1 MVLQPVVT
9 SYCQPC
15 HGQVTIAP
23 SSSPSPSG
31 PPRLRQVLSIAW
43 NAPPTLKSAICLPPA
58 STHFP
63 VPGGT
68 SPTAATLTKFA
79 MRRLLAR
86 APGTGQDASGGRD
99 GRDGA
104 PRSAAQRGAQL
115 ARQQL
120 DRAARAAG
128 LLLAPLALG
137 LEAAVADQEPP
148 RFDRLPDGVRV
159 ERVATAVA
167 DGLQHVGHHAREGGR
182 DLLEVVQEEALRRV
196 AEAVRLPPAEG
207 VERGEDALQLLGER
221 RLRYPPVPDTEEL
234 DLAVERRVRVLV
246 ERADDVV
253 ARGELLVG
261 VEAPPGQADQ
271 VRRVQLRVLGVD
283 GDEQLHHLIRRQAVE
298 DHRRY
303 LHVLGLPGRD
313 QLVERQQAVL
323 AVEGAQHALLGGDL
337 EHAEHAVRAGG
348 RELEAPV
355 RDQQDGA
362 RDGGQVPG
370 LGALRVVVDQL
381 GDLLLDD
388 RALVGFGARRDALLE
403 QLPVDARG
411 PLRLGLRAR
420 RRVRTAVVGEH
431 LEAHQPVDVTRAQ
444 DGLVEEDTELVEP
457 DGRDGDHA
465 VRLLSTTSAAGT
477 PAAAHPRRAPRR
489 QWPPACRPAAR
500 GGARPPR
507 TPALRWSGACPP
519 AGSPPSGDPGRR
531 RGAPAAPSPPRRAPR
546 SGARAARARSP
557 AGRRRSCWATP
568 G

>member
-31 PPRLRQVLSIAW
+31 PPRWRQVLSIAW

-115 ARQQL
+115 TRQQL

-167 DGLQHVGHHAREGGR
+167 DGLQHVGHHAQEGAERHAGLDAVLAAHPGAREDGR
-182 DLLEVVQEEALRRV
+182 DLLEVVEKEALRGV

-207 VERGEDALQLLGER
+207 VERSEDALQLLGER
-221 RLRYPPVPDTEEL
+221 RLGYPPVPHTEEL
-234 DLAVERRVRVLV
+234 DVAVQRRVRVLV
-246 ERADDVV
+246 QRADDVV

-271 VRRVQLRVLGVD
+271 VRRVQLGVLGVD
-283 GDEQLHHLIRRQAVE
+283 GDEQLHHLVRRQAIE
-298 DHRRY
+298 DHGRHLY
-303 LHVLGLPGRD
+303 VLGLPGLD
-313 QLVERQQAVL
+313 ELMERQQAVL
-323 AVEGAQHALLGGDL
+323 AVEGAQNTLFGRDL

-348 RELEAPV
+348 RELEAAI
-355 RDQQDGA
+355 RDQEDRAG
-362 RDGGQVPG
+362 DGGQSPG
-370 LGALRVVVDQL
+370 LRTLRVVVDEL
-381 GDLLLDD
+381 GDLLADD
-388 RALVGFGARRDALLE
+388 RPLVGLGTRRNALLE

-411 PLRLGLRAR
+411 LLRPVLRGCWVDGGV
-420 RRVRTAVVGEH
+420 VREH
-431 LEAHQPVDVTRAQ
+431 LEAHQAVDVTRAQ
-444 DGLVEEDTELVEP
+444 D
-457 DGRDGDHA
+457 
-465 VRLLSTTSAAGT
+465 
-477 PAAAHPRRAPRR
+477 
-489 QWPPACRPAAR
+489 
-500 GGARPPR
+500 
-507 TPALRWSGACPP
+507 
-519 AGSPPSGDPGRR
+519 
-531 RGAPAAPSPPRRAPR
+531 
-546 SGARAARARSP
+546 
-557 AGRRRSCWATP
+557 
-568 G
+568 

>member
-31 PPRLRQVLSIAW
+31 PPRWRHVLSIAW

-86 APGTGQDASGGRD
+86 APGTGQGVTGGCD
-99 GRDGA
+99 GQDGA
-104 PRSAAQRGAQL
+104 PRSPAQR

-137 LEAAVADQEPP
+137 LAAAVADQEPP

-167 DGLQHVGHHAREGGR
+167 DGLQHVGHHAQEGAQRHAGLDAVLAAHPGAREDGR

-221 RLRYPPVPDTEEL
+221 RLCYPPVPDTEEL
-234 DLAVERRVRVLV
+234 DLAVERRVGVLV

-271 VRRVQLRVLGVD
+271 MRRVQLRVLGVD
-283 GDEQLHHLIRRQAVE
+283 GD
-298 DHRRY
+298 
-303 LHVLGLPGRD
+303 
-313 QLVERQQAVL
+313 
-323 AVEGAQHALLGGDL
+323 
-337 EHAEHAVRAGG
+337 
-348 RELEAPV
+348 
-355 RDQQDGA
+355 
-362 RDGGQVPG
+362 
-370 LGALRVVVDQL
+370 
-381 GDLLLDD
+381 
-388 RALVGFGARRDALLE
+388 
-403 QLPVDARG
+403 
-411 PLRLGLRAR
+411 
-420 RRVRTAVVGEH
+420 
-431 LEAHQPVDVTRAQ
+431 
-444 DGLVEEDTELVEP
+444 
-457 DGRDGDHA
+457 
-465 VRLLSTTSAAGT
+465 
-477 PAAAHPRRAPRR
+477 
-489 QWPPACRPAAR
+489 
-500 GGARPPR
+500 
-507 TPALRWSGACPP
+507 
-519 AGSPPSGDPGRR
+519 
-531 RGAPAAPSPPRRAPR
+531 
-546 SGARAARARSP
+546 
-557 AGRRRSCWATP
+557 
-568 G
+568 

>member
-31 PPRLRQVLSIAW
+31 PPRWRHVLSIAW

-86 APGTGQDASGGRD
+86 APGTGQDANGGRD
-99 GRDGA
+99 GQDGA
-104 PRSAAQRGAQL
+104 PRSPAQRGAQL

-137 LEAAVADQEPP
+137 LEAAVPDQEPP

-159 ERVATAVA
+159 ERVAAAVA
-167 DGLQHVGHHAREGGR
+167 DGLQHVGHHAQEGAQRHAGLDAVLAAHPGAREDGR

-196 AEAVRLPPAEG
+196 AEAVRLPA
-207 VERGEDALQLLGER
+207 A
-221 RLRYPPVPDTEEL
+221 
-234 DLAVERRVRVLV
+234 
-246 ERADDVV
+246 
-253 ARGELLVG
+253 
-261 VEAPPGQADQ
+261 
-271 VRRVQLRVLGVD
+271 
-283 GDEQLHHLIRRQAVE
+283 
-298 DHRRY
+298 
-303 LHVLGLPGRD
+303 
-313 QLVERQQAVL
+313 
-323 AVEGAQHALLGGDL
+323 EGAQHALLGGDL
-337 EHAEHAVRAGG
+337 EHAEHAVRTGG

-411 PLRLGLRAR
+411 LLRLALRTR
-420 RRVRTAVVGEH
+420 RRVRAAVVGEH

-444 DGLVEEDTELVEP
+444 DGLVEEDAELVEP
-457 DGRDGDHA
+457 DGRHGDHA
-465 VRLLSTTSAAGT
+465 VHLHSTTSAARV
-477 PAAAHPRRAPRR
+477 PAAARPRPAPRR
-489 QWPPACRPAAR
+489 RWPRACRPAAR

-507 TPALRWSGACPP
+507 TPAPRWSGACPP

-557 AGRRRSCWATP
+557 AGRHRSSWATP

>member
-31 PPRLRQVLSIAW
+31 PPRWRQVLSIAW

-68 SPTAATLTKFA
+68 SPTAATFMKFA

-86 APGTGQDASGGRD
+86 APGTGQGATGPQGAGR
-99 GRDGA
+99 R
-104 PRSAAQRGAQL
+104 AAVTRGAQL

-120 DRAARAAG
+120 DRATRAAG
-128 LLLAPLALG
+128 LLLPPLALG

-148 RFDRLPDGVRV
+148 RLDRLPDRVRV
-159 ERVATAVA
+159 ERIATAVA
-167 DGLQHVGHHAREGGR
+167 DGLQHVGHHAQEGAQRHAGLDAVLAAHPGAREDGR

-196 AEAVRLPPAEG
+196 AEAIRLPPAEG

-283 GDEQLHHLIRRQAVE
+283 GDEQLHHLVRRQAVE
-298 DHRRY
+298 DYRRY
-303 LHVLGLPGRD
+303 LHVLGLPGCD

-370 LGALRVVVDQL
+370 LGALRVVSDQL

-403 QLPVDARG
+403 QLPVHARG
-411 PLRLGLRAR
+411 LLLLALRTR
-420 RRVRTAVVGEH
+420 RRVRAAVVGEH
-431 LEAHQPVDVTRAQ
+431 LEAHHPVV
-444 DGLVEEDTELVEP
+444 
-457 DGRDGDHA
+457 
-465 VRLLSTTSAAGT
+465 
-477 PAAAHPRRAPRR
+477 
-489 QWPPACRPAAR
+489 
-500 GGARPPR
+500 
-507 TPALRWSGACPP
+507 
-519 AGSPPSGDPGRR
+519 
-531 RGAPAAPSPPRRAPR
+531 
-546 SGARAARARSP
+546 
-557 AGRRRSCWATP
+557 
-568 G
+568 